1 MKIRLGFETAVCQIK
16 SLVLNSPLSRLI
28 IRFLVT
34 QVFLMVMWL
43 PREREANC
51 TKLTK
56 SYSFLT
62 KHLLQLFDV
71 THKKQ
76 LRIISLTEGRL
87 HI

>member
-43 PREREANC
+43 SRLPREREANC

-56 SYSFLT
+56 SDSFLT
-62 KHLLQLFDV
+62 KNLLQTFDV
-71 THKKQ
+71 THKKT
-76 LRIISLTEGRL
+76 IKYN
-87 HI
+87 